1 MTNRE
6 RIEAYFDNQLST
18 TEEES
23 LLRDIESDSSLKTE
37 FEFQQDIVEGIQAYR
52 KEQLIA
58 RLNNVKVASTGTS
71 TLTKVIGTM
80 GVAAIITGG
89 LFWYFDSDKAVQMPV
104 EEIEVVE
111 KSSPVKG
118 NDLETIPAEQN
129 GENIVAE
136 KAGSPTANDNNADS
150 NKPVSKSA
158 ESTTPDVQVP
168 DMVEPDSEGISAVD
182 DDSRAPESLSTQSV
196 AVSSSGDVEIKL
208 DKKYNFH
215 YQVLNGDLTLYGEF
229 NDSKFEVIELKTNL
243 GIKLYL
249 YYNNRYFELKNDSE
263 KIRPL
268 VPVESKEIIT
278 ELDKRRQ

>member
-89 LFWYFDSDKAVQMPV
+89 LFWYFDSDKAVQIPV
-104 EEIEVVE
+104 GKIEVVS

-136 KAGSPTANDNNADS
+136 KAESSSANDNSTDS
-150 NKPVSKSA
+150 NMPASKST